1 MIQYEKLNECNFDE
15 YSLDHFIRRQEVQ
28 ECWRRAAGQWRLLPV
43 AYVEDWDL
51 EARRKRAGIILQGI
65 RDGGAAY
72 GARDGGRIVGFAR
85 LALPRFGSEN
95 QYIDLA
101 QFHVSEPYRGRGI
114 GRELFRMACAGARE
128 LGASK
133 LYISAHS
140 AQETMAAYRA
150 LGCVEAAEVN
160 RALAEKE
167 PCDVQ
172 LECTL

>member
-1 MIQYEKLNECNFDE
+1 MIYYDKLNKDNFDGR
-15 YSLDHFIRRQEVQ
+15 SLDHFIRRQEVR
-28 ECWRRAAGQWRLLPV
+28 ECWRRVDGQWRLLPI

-51 EARRKRAGIILQGI
+51 EARRNRAGIILQGI
-65 RDGGAAY
+65 REGGLAY
-72 GARDGGRIVGFAR
+72 GAWEDGRIAGFAR
-85 LALPRFGSEN
+85 LALPLFGSEN

-140 AQETMAAYRA
+140 ARETMAAYRA

-160 RALAEKE
+160 RALVEKE

-172 LECTL
+172 LECPL